1 MFLDMFMILR
11 ISVNILL
18 YLLTLL
24 HSLVFENTV
33 PDYNKSIF
41 VMSYYISYG
50 VQNRAVDI
58 KYGND

>member
-1 MFLDMFMILR
+1 MSMMILR

-18 YLLTLL
+18 HFLTLL

-41 VMSYYISYG
+41 VMSYYISHG

-58 KYGND
+58 EYGND